1 MICLAKPK
9 EDNEKNTEWIIAGNP
24 DKYDIIGESQVLGS
38 IDWTQSVKIAVGD
51 IVYIYI
57 SNTVRAIKIKCKVN
71 AVNKVV
77 PTIDDSKFNKLS
89 LIHI

>member
-1 MICLAKPK
+1 MAKPK

-51 IVYIYI
+51 GYLETGRRTQY
-57 SNTVRAIKIKCKVN
+57 RQG
-71 AVNKVV
+71 NKAHFR
-77 PTIDDSKFNKLS
+77 PGKART
-89 LIHI
+89 